1 MQCWLPVSIIASRVL
16 TAPVAFFRGSVM
28 EDNESVDRL
37 WELAEETFE
46 NAKNDLNDAIET
58 DYQFSID
65 DLDKIL
71 PELSKRLFMMG
82 FITGLET
89 QLFEE
94 DDDDTEG
101 ETN

>member
-1 MQCWLPVSIIASRVL
+1 
-16 TAPVAFFRGSVM
+16 M
-28 EDNESVDRL
+28 EDNESVERL

-46 NAKNDLNDAIET
+46 NAKDNLNDALEA

-71 PELSKRLFMMG
+71 PELSKRIFMMG

-94 DDDDTEG
+94 EDDDTEG
-101 ETN
+101 EIN

>member
-1 MQCWLPVSIIASRVL
+1 
-16 TAPVAFFRGSVM
+16 M
-28 EDNESVDRL
+28 EDNESVERL

-46 NAKNDLNDAIET
+46 NAKDNVNDALEA

-71 PELSKRLFMMG
+71 PELSKRIFMMG

-94 DDDDTEG
+94 EDDDTEG
-101 ETN
+101 EIN

>member
-1 MQCWLPVSIIASRVL
+1 
-16 TAPVAFFRGSVM
+16 
-28 EDNESVDRL
+28 
-37 WELAEETFE
+37 
-46 NAKNDLNDAIET
+46 
-58 DYQFSID
+58 
-65 DLDKIL
+65 
-71 PELSKRLFMMG
+71 MMG